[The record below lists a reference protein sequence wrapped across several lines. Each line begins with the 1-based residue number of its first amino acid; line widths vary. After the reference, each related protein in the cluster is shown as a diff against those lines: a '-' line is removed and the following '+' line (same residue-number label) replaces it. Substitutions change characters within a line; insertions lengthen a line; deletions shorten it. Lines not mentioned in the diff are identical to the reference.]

1 MTKLSTNSEIAQRYR
16 HLVSLARTTPQ
27 RARQGA
33 PLSEAEEE
41 RYLKATQYYF
51 EKLSSVKPVPIEE
64 VAKLFKLKQTT
75 LRNRIRLV
83 RDLTKESA
91 S

>member
-1 MTKLSTNSEIAQRYR
+1 MTKLSTNSEVAARYR
-16 HLVSLARTTPQ
+16 HLVGLARTTPQ

-33 PLSEAEEE
+33 PLSEAEEA
-41 RYLKATQYYF
+41 RYIKATQYYF
-51 EKLSSVKPVPIEE
+51 EKLNSVNPVTIDE

-83 RDLTKESA
+83 RDLTKEEA